1 MVCKLVHVVVVV
13 VLEPEP
19 RCNVVSLVELCYE
32 LMWSLVCGKSL
43 FSPLIVL
50 VHGSQ
55 SLLLAI
61 LLKAPIACCCVPL
74 LLLPVGR
81 FWLWPLRLCIVLL
94 LLVLSLVPDARLRL
108 SLDVLV

>member
-1 MVCKLVHVVVVV
+1 MHVVAVV

-19 RCNVVSLVELCYE
+19 LHSVVNLVELCCE
-32 LMWSLVCGKSL
+32 SMWSLVCGKSL

-55 SLLLAI
+55 SLLLVI
-61 LLKAPIACCCVPL
+61 LLKAPTACCCVLL

-108 SLDVLV
+108 NLDVLV